1 MPVLDSFSKYISIDL
16 GTANTLIY
24 VAGKGVVL
32 DEPSVIAI
40 QEKTKKVI
48 AVGHE
53 AKAMIG
59 RTPSNVK
66 VVRPIH
72 DGVIADFD
80 VTHQM
85 LEQFIK
91 KVYKNR
97 GFVRPKVVVC
107 IPCGVTEVE
116 RRAVREATIQAGAR
130 EAVIIEEPMAAAIGS
145 GIMTLE
151 AEGNLVI
158 DIGGG
163 TTEVALISL
172 GGIVVYQSVRV
183 AGDAMDEAIVN
194 AFKLDYNLAIGDTTA
209 EEIKMKIGSAYQDEE
224 FDKKTLDVRGRD
236 LVQGLPKT
244 ITVSAKE
251 IRKILKPVVD
261 LIVDAIRY
269 TLERTPPELASDL
282 MRRGLLLSGGGA
294 LLHGMD
300 KKISEVTGMSVIIP
314 ENPLTVVAIGAGK
327 YLDYIS
333 KNK

>member
-1 MPVLDSFSKYISIDL
+1 MPVLDNFSKYISIDL

-24 VAGKGVVL
+24 VSGKGVVL
-32 DEPSVIAI
+32 NEPSVIAI
-40 QEKTKKVI
+40 NEKSKKVI

-59 RTPSNVK
+59 RTPPNVR

-85 LEQFIK
+85 LEKFIK

-145 GIMTLE
+145 GIMTSE

-172 GGIVVYQSVRV
+172 GGIVVFQSVRV

-194 AFKLDYNLAIGDTTA
+194 SFKLEYNLAIGDTTA
-209 EEIKMKIGSAYQDEE
+209 EQVKMQIGSAIEDEE
-224 FDKKTLDVRGRD
+224 FDKKSLDVRGRD
-236 LVQGLPKT
+236 LIFGLPKT
-244 ITVSAKE
+244 VNITAKE
-251 IRKILKPVVD
+251 VRKMLNPI
-261 LIVDAIRY
+261 INEIIDAIRY
-269 TLERTPPELASDL
+269 ALERTPPELAADL
-282 MRRGLLLSGGGA
+282 MERGLLLSGGGA

-300 KKISEVTGMSVIIP
+300 RKISQVTGMSVNVP
-314 ENPLTVVAIGAGK
+314 ESPLTVVAIGAGK

-333 KNK
+333 KKK